1 MGKRGT
7 KLSPATEEAL
17 NLAFLKDE
25 MDAMTKEYLFLCRD
39 LSDRVIP
46 TTAYPNR
53 WRTIHRKMETLNNA
67 LKEKNYYIEEDG
79 VHLKESYEIENE
91 RRAYLRYI
99 LIRLLA
105 PAAKLDSP
113 FDRFMERYYTQTAY
127 TEKELDELDA
137 FTLRLEEIFNKK
149 ELPKCPD
156 FLHFPSELKVYLN
169 YLRDYFY
176 PLRDILSEIWHG
188 TLKEGADLSEFFRK
202 YEKTETL
209 SAFRSL
215 PFPALFE
222 IAGEKILL
230 NEISEEMF
238 LFFLSGLMTKE
249 LNNKHAAWEL
259 YVTIYFHGCNKGA
272 FSPKE

>member
-1 MGKRGT
+1 MGKKNK
-7 KLSPATEEAL
+7 KLSPAAEEAL
-17 NLAFLKDE
+17 DLAFLEDE
-25 MDAMTKEYLFLCRD
+25 MDAMTKEYLLLGRD

-53 WRTIHRKMETLNNA
+53 WRTIHRKIETLNND
-67 LKEKNYYIEEDG
+67 LKEKSYYVEKDG

-99 LIRLLA
+99 LTRLLA

-137 FTLRLEEIFNKK
+137 LTLRLEEIFNKK
-149 ELPKCPD
+149 ELPKRPD
-156 FLHFPSELKVYLN
+156 FLHFPSELKVYLA
-169 YLRDYFY
+169 YLRDYFH
-176 PLRDILSEIWHG
+176 PLRDILSELWHG
-188 TLKEGADLSEFFRK
+188 TLKAGADLSKFFRK

-222 IAGEKILL
+222 IAEEKILL

-238 LFFLSGLMTKE
+238 LFLLSGLMTRE

-259 YVTIYFHGCNKGA
+259 YVIIYFYCYNKDA

>member
-1 MGKRGT
+1 MGKKNK

-17 NLAFLKDE
+17 HLAFLKDE
-25 MDAMTKEYLFLCRD
+25 MDAMTKEYLLLCRD
-39 LSDRVIP
+39 LPNRVIP

-53 WRTIHRKMETLNNA
+53 WRTIHRKMEILNED
-67 LKEKNYYIEEDG
+67 LKEKSYYVEEDG

-105 PAAKLDSP
+105 PAAKLDTP

-137 FTLRLEEIFNKK
+137 LTLRLEEIFIKK
-149 ELPKCPD
+149 ESPKRPD
-156 FLHFPSELKVYLN
+156 FLHFPSELKVYLA
-169 YLRDYFY
+169 YLREYFH

-188 TLKEGADLSEFFRK
+188 TLKEGADLTEFFRK

-209 SAFRSL
+209 PAFRSL

-222 IAGEKILL
+222 LAGEKILL
-230 NEISEEMF
+230 NKISEEMF
-238 LFFLSGLMTKE
+238 LFLLSGLMTKE